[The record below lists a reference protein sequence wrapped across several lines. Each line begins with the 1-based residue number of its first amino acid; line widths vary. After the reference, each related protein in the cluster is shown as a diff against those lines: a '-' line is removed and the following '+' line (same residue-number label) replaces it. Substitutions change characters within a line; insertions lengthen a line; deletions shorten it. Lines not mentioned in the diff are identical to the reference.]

1 MKRLLF
7 IFIAILLSSS
17 PSFAQSTEDEVPT
30 SWLEGINPRTG
41 KRVNISSVEFLVL
54 MEPLSLHTNPN
65 GTSTFTFDKVSASSP
80 NKRFRTWNLSS
91 EARNLISHA
100 INHRQWL
107 CLVHKLNK
115 GRGDLFENLSSVL
128 SLSLIPYTFETEDSV
143 GGPVPE
149 TIKPE
154 WEKDG
159 MTFSDDIKG
168 DTITTFE
175 SVDMFAL
182 KNGNAYLVR
191 GVTNDLF
198 ATKGSRDYLHI
209 DNVPA
214 SALPFLRSLI
224 SKCAGAFITYDKSTL
239 KVYKMRL
246 YKGETLIIGKEAIDA
261 KPQRQRA
268 S

>member
-1 MKRLLF
+1 MLLKRLIF
-7 IFIAILLSSS
+7 IFIVFLLSSFQ
-17 PSFAQSTEDEVPT
+17 SFAQTGDGTVPT

-41 KRVNISSVEFLVL
+41 KQVNISSVEFLVL
-54 MEPLSLHTNPN
+54 VEPLSLHMNPN
-65 GTSTFTFDKVSASSP
+65 GTSTFTFDKVSGSTP
-80 NKRFRTWNLSS
+80 NKRIRTWKLAS
-91 EARNLISHA
+91 EARNLINHA
-100 INHRQWL
+100 ISNRQWL
-107 CLVHKLNK
+107 CLVYKRKHKGSLE
-115 GRGDLFENLSSVL
+115 DLSSFL
-128 SLSLIPYTFETEDSV
+128 SFSLIPYSFETEDSL

-154 WEKDG
+154 WEKVG
-159 MTFSDDIKG
+159 MAFSHEIKG

-175 SVDMFAL
+175 SVNMFAL

-214 SALPFLRSLI
+214 TALPFLRSLL

-246 YKGETLIIGKEAIDA
+246 YKGEREFNKQVQIYLICL
-261 KPQRQRA
+261 
-268 S
+268 

>member
-1 MKRLLF
+1 MF
-7 IFIAILLSSS
+7 LLSSFQ
-17 PSFAQSTEDEVPT
+17 SFAQTGDGTVPT

-54 MEPLSLHTNPN
+54 VEPLSLHMNPN
-65 GTSTFTFDKVSASSP
+65 GTSTFTFDKVSGSTP
-80 NKRFRTWNLSS
+80 NKRIRTWKLAS
-91 EARNLISHA
+91 EARNLINHA
-100 INHRQWL
+100 ISNRQWL
-107 CLVHKLNK
+107 CLVYKRKHKGSLE
-115 GRGDLFENLSSVL
+115 DLSSFL
-128 SLSLIPYTFETEDSV
+128 SLSLIPYSFETDDSL

-154 WEKDG
+154 WEKVG
-159 MTFSDDIKG
+159 MAFSHEIKG

-175 SVDMFAL
+175 SVNMFAL

-191 GVTNDLF
+191 GVTNNLF
-198 ATKGSRDYLHI
+198 AAKGYRDYLHI
-209 DNVPA
+209 DDVPD
-214 SALPFLRSLI
+214 SALPFLRYLI

-239 KVYKMRL
+239 KVCKMRL

>member
-1 MKRLLF
+1 MKRLIF
-7 IFIAILLSSS
+7 IFIAILLSSF
-17 PSFAQSTEDEVPT
+17 PSFAQSSDGTVPT

-80 NKRFRTWNLSS
+80 NKRVRTWKLSS
-91 EARNLISHA
+91 EARNLINHA
-100 INHRQWL
+100 IYNHQWL
-107 CLVHKLNK
+107 CLIYKDKK
-115 GRGDLFENLSSVL
+115 GDGFLDNLSSIL
-128 SLSLIPYTFETEDSV
+128 SLSLIPYTFETEYSL

-154 WEKDG
+154 WEKVG
-159 MTFSDDIKG
+159 MAFSDEIKG

-175 SVDMFAL
+175 NVEMFAL

-191 GVTNDLF
+191 GVTNNLF
-198 ATKGSRDYLHI
+198 AAKGYRDYLHI
-209 DNVPA
+209 DNVPT
-214 SALPFLRSLI
+214 SALPFLRYLI

-246 YKGETLIIGKEAIDA
+246 YPGETLIIGKETVGA
-261 KPQRQRA
+261 KTN
-268 S
+268 